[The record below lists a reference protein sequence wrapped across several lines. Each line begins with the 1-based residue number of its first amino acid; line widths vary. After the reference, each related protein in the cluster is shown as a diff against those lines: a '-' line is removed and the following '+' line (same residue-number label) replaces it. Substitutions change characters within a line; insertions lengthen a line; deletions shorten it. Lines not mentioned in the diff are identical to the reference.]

1 MKPNEKKAVVVGAT
15 GIIGRA
21 IAQALANDGKWNVI
35 ALSRS
40 GESVPGTQQALAVD
54 LLDKE
59 QSLRQLASLSE
70 VTHLFYAAYIPYP
83 TYAEEITPNLA
94 LLVNAIEGLEAAGA
108 PLQHVTLVTGA
119 KYYGVH
125 LGPIPTPAREEQP
138 PTIGPIFNRVQED
151 YLRSRKK
158 AQWRWTNLIAT
169 HLTGF
174 AIGNPMNLALAIGTY
189 ASIVKELGLPLYF
202 PGSRVAFEAMTQI
215 IDADQVGQAALWA
228 ATTDGASDQ
237 VFNIANGDP
246 TRWSLLWPEI
256 AAYFGVEIGEPR
268 KFPLAETMLIQSD
281 LWRRLAEKQSLK
293 YSNLTTLVNWKF
305 LEFVFAIEFDIVL
318 ALGKIRRAGF
328 TRQPDTRNEFSK
340 RFDEYIKAG
349 ILPKPSR

>member
-1 MKPNEKKAVVVGAT
+1 
-15 GIIGRA
+15 
-21 IAQALANDGKWNVI
+21 
-35 ALSRS
+35 
-40 GESVPGTQQALAVD
+40 
-54 LLDKE
+54 
-59 QSLRQLASLSE
+59 
-70 VTHLFYAAYIPYP
+70 
-83 TYAEEITPNLA
+83 
-94 LLVNAIEGLEAAGA
+94 
-108 PLQHVTLVTGA
+108 
-119 KYYGVH
+119 
-125 LGPIPTPAREEQP
+125 
-138 PTIGPIFNRVQED
+138 
-151 YLRSRKK
+151 
-158 AQWRWTNLIAT
+158 
-169 HLTGF
+169 
-174 AIGNPMNLALAIGTY
+174 MNLALAIGTY

-281 LWRRLAEKQSLK
+281 LWRRLAEKQGLK